1 MIETAAAPELAGDL
15 DNPVWRALTG
25 PQAPIALGGGRA
37 RGFPVEVSPLAALAD
52 DADDA
57 AWRDLADVVEPGQ
70 VRALADVPA
79 PPEPWVLLE
88 RFAGV
93 QLVAPAAPGP
103 DDDPAAL
110 AGARARWDVVPL
122 GAADVPEMLSLVART
137 EPGPFGPR
145 THELGGFLGVRV
157 GGELVAM
164 AGQRLRVP
172 GWTEV
177 SGVCTAPE
185 LRGRGLAG
193 LLTRLVAAE
202 IRAGGDRPFLHA
214 MAANA
219 AAIRLYQALGY
230 TLRREL
236 TFTVV
241 SRR

>member
-1 MIETAAAPELAGDL
+1 
-15 DNPVWRALTG
+15 
-25 PQAPIALGGGRA
+25 
-37 RGFPVEVSPLAALAD
+37 
-52 DADDA
+52 
-57 AWRDLADVVEPGQ
+57 
-70 VRALADVPA
+70 
-79 PPEPWVLLE
+79 
-88 RFAGV
+88 
-93 QLVAPAAPGP
+93 
-103 DDDPAAL
+103 
-110 AGARARWDVVPL
+110 
-122 GAADVPEMLSLVART
+122 MLSLVART